1 MKLNVRPTSTLGA
14 LLLVAGYLT
23 LAGNL
28 VPLARADEPAPPSAD
43 ASPTPDG
50 PTNTSAAEPVTQSP
64 STSSATAAESIATE
78 PAQSGT
84 APAGSIADNTPSD
97 ASKSTQQLTSSTAL
111 IEALTAQNE
120 SLQRAVEALN
130 AQLAN
135 NSLPPTTLA
144 EPTPTPD
151 GKEFVTLVP
160 NSDGVIEMDLAL
172 FDSPSFGEVN
182 PFVQRYQQKSSNRTL
197 ELRIS
202 SLARGPNSS
211 VVLNNHLLGIGQ
223 TFEGFTLWSIEPDG
237 IFLRR
242 DAFLLNIPMMQ
253 KPVTIRMP

>member
-1 MKLNVRPTSTLGA
+1 M
-14 LLLVAGYLT
+14 
-23 LAGNL
+23 
-28 VPLARADEPAPPSAD
+28 
-43 ASPTPDG
+43 
-50 PTNTSAAEPVTQSP
+50 
-64 STSSATAAESIATE
+64 
-78 PAQSGT
+78 
-84 APAGSIADNTPSD
+84 
-97 ASKSTQQLTSSTAL
+97 
-111 IEALTAQNE
+111 
-120 SLQRAVEALN
+120 
-130 AQLAN
+130 
-135 NSLPPTTLA
+135 
-144 EPTPTPD
+144 
-151 GKEFVTLVP
+151 
-160 NSDGVIEMDLAL
+160 IEMDLAL

-242 DAFLLNIPMMQ
+242 DAFLLNIPMLL